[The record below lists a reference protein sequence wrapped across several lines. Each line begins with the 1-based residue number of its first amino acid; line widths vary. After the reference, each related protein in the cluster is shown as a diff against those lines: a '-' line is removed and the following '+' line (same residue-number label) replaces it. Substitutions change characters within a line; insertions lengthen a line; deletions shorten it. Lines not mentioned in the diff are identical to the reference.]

1 MRCYFDRVL
10 DEMSK
15 SPSKDTT
22 LETRK
27 TLAVK
32 VCFIWFQMYILCVYS
47 LACTQIQ
54 GSVPCPSIVQPF
66 HFLSCLSH
74 FIFSDIF
81 RETIWLYAI
90 FKNFSWWQYM
100 RPFFRHLT
108 TLLTMMPLSRTT
120 SDVNM
125 ELEHLNWVWDME
137 WIRIRN
143 QRRSQP
149 TSQSFH

>member
-100 RPFFRHLT
+100 RLFFRHLT
-108 TLLTMMPLSRTT
+108 TLLTMMPLSLTT
-120 SDVNM
+120 SDVSM
-125 ELEHLNWVWDME
+125 ELEHLSWVWDME

-143 QRRSQP
+143 QGRSQP

>member
-32 VCFIWFQMYILCVYS
+32 VCLWFQMYILCAYS

-108 TLLTMMPLSRTT
+108 TLLTMMPLSLTT
-120 SDVNM
+120 SDVSM
-125 ELEHLNWVWDME
+125 ELEHLSWVWDME

>member
-54 GSVPCPSIVQPF
+54 GSVPCPNIVQPF
-66 HFLSCLSH
+66 NFLSCLSH
-74 FIFSDIF
+74 FIFADIF

-100 RPFFRHLT
+100 RSFFRHLT

>member
-47 LACTQIQ
+47 LVCTQIQ
-54 GSVPCPSIVQPF
+54 GLVPCPSIVQPF

-74 FIFSDIF
+74 FIFADIF

-108 TLLTMMPLSRTT
+108 TLLTMMLLSRTT
-120 SDVNM
+120 SDVSM
-125 ELEHLNWVWDME
+125 ELEHLSWAWDME

>member
-32 VCFIWFQMYILCVYS
+32 VCFIWIQMYILCVYS

-66 HFLSCLSH
+66 HFLACLSH
-74 FIFSDIF
+74 FIFADIF

-108 TLLTMMPLSRTT
+108 TLLTMMLLSRTT
-120 SDVNM
+120 SDVSM
-125 ELEHLNWVWDME
+125 ELEHLSWVWDME

>member
-47 LACTQIQ
+47 LVCTQIQ

-74 FIFSDIF
+74 FIFADIF

-108 TLLTMMPLSRTT
+108 TLLTMMLLSRTT
-120 SDVNM
+120 SDVSM
-125 ELEHLNWVWDME
+125 ELEHLSWVWDME